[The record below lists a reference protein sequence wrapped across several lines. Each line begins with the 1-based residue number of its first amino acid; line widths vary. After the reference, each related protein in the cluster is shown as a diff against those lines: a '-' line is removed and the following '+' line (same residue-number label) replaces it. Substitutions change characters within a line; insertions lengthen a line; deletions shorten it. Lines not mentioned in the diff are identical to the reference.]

1 MDRRSEDQGMKLPLW
16 TLVLETA
23 RFLVELGRL
32 LLRAAKPITSREG
45 GLQVMIY
52 YYKGDR

>member
-1 MDRRSEDQGMKLPLW
+1 MDRKSEDQGMKLLLW

-32 LLRAAKPITSREG
+32 LLRAAKPITSRGG
-45 GLQVMIY
+45 GLLASHNPLY
-52 YYKGDR
+52 DR